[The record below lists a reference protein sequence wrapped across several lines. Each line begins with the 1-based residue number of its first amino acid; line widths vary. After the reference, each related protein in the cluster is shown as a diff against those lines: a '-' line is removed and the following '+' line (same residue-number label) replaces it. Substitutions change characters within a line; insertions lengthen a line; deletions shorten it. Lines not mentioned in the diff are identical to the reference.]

1 MARTIIDLQ
10 YCQVF
15 LPEPVTRLNGQ
26 LDWYSFEYPTH
37 ECVDRPEL
45 PCPACEA
52 ARISVRAA

>member
-37 ECVDRPEL
+37 ECV
-45 PCPACEA
+45 PA
-52 ARISVRAA
+52 